1 MFDLRDRDKP
11 KPDVQ
16 NKIKNKKN
24 WSKNQSVIDSSDI
37 FQHIPLS
44 TERNIHAWDRTPS
57 SGLEKVSSYE
67 LFCPF
72 GNVCLACLT
81 TEEVQAMHRLGIKC

>member
-1 MFDLRDRDKP
+1 MS
-11 KPDVQ
+11 
-16 NKIKNKKN
+16 KIKKKLKN
-24 WSKNQSVIDSSDI
+24 WSKNVIVYKNVFTKILQKCKSVIDSSDI

-44 TERNIHAWDRTPS
+44 TERNIHAWDRSPS

-81 TEEVQAMHRLGIKC
+81 TEEV